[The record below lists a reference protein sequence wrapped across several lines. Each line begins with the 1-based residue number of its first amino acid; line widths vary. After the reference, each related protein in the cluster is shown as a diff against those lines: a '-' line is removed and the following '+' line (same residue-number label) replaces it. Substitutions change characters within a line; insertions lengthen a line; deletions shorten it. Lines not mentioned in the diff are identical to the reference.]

1 MITLWLCNGEEDFV
15 IEKFSK
21 NMDVM
26 TADGHIFSLQA
37 LKGKTLAVLGKN
49 KDALFAVFHGHRL
62 AFKKEFALMI
72 QGTITGKTKE
82 PPVILGQP
90 IGCNHNCGKCK
101 GCCWRI
107 EIYAEKDKVTMNTT
121 VLSVLFGIAVIAA
134 VYVVSKAIENV
145 CNKHSAK

>member
-21 NMDVM
+21 NMDIM

-72 QGTITGKTKE
+72 QGTITGKTQE

-90 IGCNHNCGKCK
+90 IGCNHNCGNCK
-101 GCCWRI
+101 GCC
-107 EIYAEKDKVTMNTT
+107 
-121 VLSVLFGIAVIAA
+121 
-134 VYVVSKAIENV
+134 
-145 CNKHSAK
+145 

>member
-1 MITLWLCNGEEDFV
+1 MISLWLCNGEEDFV

-49 KDALFAVFHGHRL
+49 SDALFAVFHGHRL

-90 IGCNHNCGKCK
+90 IGCNHCCSNCK
-101 GCCWRI
+101 GCC
-107 EIYAEKDKVTMNTT
+107 
-121 VLSVLFGIAVIAA
+121 
-134 VYVVSKAIENV
+134 
-145 CNKHSAK
+145 